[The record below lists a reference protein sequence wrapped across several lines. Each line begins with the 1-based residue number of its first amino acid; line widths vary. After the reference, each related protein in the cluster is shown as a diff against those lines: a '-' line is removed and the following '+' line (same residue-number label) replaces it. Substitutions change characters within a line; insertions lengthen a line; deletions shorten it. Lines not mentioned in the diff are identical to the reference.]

1 MSDAQKTP
9 LSQTLSSFA
18 TWQALNEIQKRG
30 TGLPGTVAVV
40 SGPIVTVNFDVSGVT
55 LPNVT
60 MPVFG
65 PEYIRYPI
73 QVGDLGVAFPVGLY
87 IGGVS
92 GLGGGTADTTLRGN
106 LATLVWF
113 PIGNKNWTASP
124 NANATVLYG
133 PQGVVIQD
141 KAGSSPDFSVTVNSS
156 GITMTGGGH
165 TVVLN
170 SSGLTIDSVLFA
182 THDHGPGTYVA
193 GSTAVTGD
201 SGPVVG

>member
-9 LSQTLSSFA
+9 LSQTLSSFSTA
-18 TWQALNEIQKRG
+18 QALNEIQKRG
-30 TGLPGTVAVV
+30 TGLPGTVVAV
-40 SGPIVTVNFDVSGVT
+40 SGPIVTVSFDVSGIT

-60 MPVFG
+60 LPLFG

-92 GLGGGTADTTLRGN
+92 GLGGGTADTTLCGN

-113 PIGNKNWTASP
+113 PIGNRQWTASP

-141 KAGSSPDFSVTVNSS
+141 KSGTPNFSVIVNSS
-156 GITMTGGGH
+156 GITLSGGGH

-170 SSGLTIDSVLFA
+170 SSGITIDSVLFA